1 MTGSPLF
8 AQGLAQVFCK
18 QLLHERGVHTKVG
31 LLVNPVAQETH
42 YSTQKRKL
50 KGSKGKPEPERITG
64 QP

>member
-1 MTGSPLF
+1 MTGSPSH

-31 LLVNPVAQETH
+31 LLVNPVTQDTH
-42 YSTQKRKL
+42 YSAQKRNL
-50 KGSKGKPEPERITG
+50 EGSKGKAEQERITG